1 MIDRKGRGTYNGNA
15 ALDVRRSVEV
25 LDLGDEHLA
34 RVSGENFDE
43 VVAVLEATEV
53 VLEFLVRGGANEL
66 GQVVLLRGVEGAE
79 AGEEPVE
86 VGVEEP

>member
-1 MIDRKGRGTYNGNA
+1 M
-15 ALDVRRSVEV
+15 
-25 LDLGDEHLA
+25 LDLGNKHLA
-34 RVSGENFDE
+34 RVSGENLDK
-43 VVAVLEATEV
+43 VVAILEAAEV

-79 AGEEPVE
+79 AGEEAVE